1 MKNSFRLIMGRNC
14 ISELLS
20 FAPERIVE
28 IHTSQKHENDSLC
41 QECLKQKIPIFEKSK
56 KQLSQ
61 MVESESHQGFVAA
74 VKERGHPTVKDF
86 LEKNIN
92 TENSLVLML
101 DSIYDP
107 QNLGAILRASEC
119 FGVDLVI
126 YSKNRGT
133 DITPTVTKA
142 SAGASEL
149 VPICKVSNLADTM
162 QLFQEE
168 GYHALSA
175 DVGEKAQNLY
185 QFKFPE
191 KTLIIMGSEGKG
203 IQPLLRKKCDY
214 HVTIP
219 MYGRIDSLN
228 VSQATSI
235 ILNSYR
241 SLYARE
247 AQTRL

>member
-1 MKNSFRLIMGRNC
+1 MNKSFRLIMGRNC
-14 ISELLS
+14 IAEVLS

-28 IHTSQKHENDSLC
+28 VYTSQKNENDALC
-41 QECLKQKIPIFEKSK
+41 KELLKQKIPVLEKSK

-61 MVESESHQGFVAA
+61 LVESESHQGYVAA
-74 VKERGHPTVKDF
+74 VKERGHPTVKEF
-86 LEKNIN
+86 LEKNKDV
-92 TENSLVLML
+92 EHSLVLML

-119 FGVDLVI
+119 FGVDLVV

-142 SAGASEL
+142 SAGAAEL
-149 VPICKVSNLADTM
+149 VPICKVSNLADTV
-162 QLFQEE
+162 QLFQQE
-168 GYHALSA
+168 GYLALSA
-175 DVGEKAQNLY
+175 DVGEKAQSLY

-191 KTLIIMGSEGKG
+191 KSLIIMGSEGTG
-203 IQPLLRKKCDY
+203 VQPLLRKKCDY

-235 ILNSYR
+235 ILNGYR
-241 SLYARE
+241 SYITGL
-247 AQTRL
+247 